1 MLAMSSSGPAAR
13 KPKTSLRRR
22 YKRLRRR
29 AGSWLVPWLAPA
41 TLGVLARSWRFT
53 VLDAERERACVDAP
67 GRLYALW
74 HGRMLLGLEHHRDRS
89 HAVLVSHSDDG
100 ALVKPLLLKFGF
112 QVIRGSS
119 SRGGARA
126 LREMLGELREGGTVV
141 VTPDGPRGPR
151 HAVNPGLAWMA
162 RATGFPILPI
172 GFATDSA
179 WRLSSWD
186 AFTIPRPRA
195 RVAMAYGEPI
205 RVPRSASEADLVA
218 ATEQLRVRLLAAEVR
233 AARELGVP
241 LDWPESERVA
251 WEAETRDGRAR
262 A

>member
-1 MLAMSSSGPAAR
+1 MNAPGPAA
-13 KPKTSLRRR
+13 PKSSLRRR

-29 AGSWLVPWLAPA
+29 AGGLLVPWLAPP
-41 TLGVLARSWRFT
+41 TLAVLARSWRFHM
-53 VLDAERERACVDAP
+53 LDEQHERACVDAP

-74 HGRMLLGLEHHRDRS
+74 HGRMLLGLEHHRDRG
-89 HAVLVSHSDDG
+89 HAVLVSQSEDG
-100 ALVKPLLLKFGF
+100 ALVKPLLLRFGF

-151 HAVNPGLAWMA
+151 HSVNPGLAWMA

-179 WRLSSWD
+179 WRMKSWD

-195 RVAMAYGEPI
+195 KVAMVYGEPI
-205 RVPRSASEADLVA
+205 RVARDSGERGLEL
-218 ATEQLRVRLLAAEVR
+218 ATEELRARLFDSERR

-241 LDWPESERVA
+241 LDWPEADRVA
-251 WEAETRDGRAR
+251 FGERA
-262 A
+262 